1 MKPRRISQDTRQ
13 VKLATNQYYFFSRG
27 KKETVL
33 LQETEPITSRTM
45 NFLSSKLNKYI
56 SDFLLKAREGFIN
69 L

>member
-1 MKPRRISQDTRQ
+1 MTSE
-13 VKLATNQYYFFSRG
+13 VSYNSVLFLSRG

-33 LQETEPITSRTM
+33 LQEAEPITSRTM

>member
-1 MKPRRISQDTRQ
+1 MTSEVSYKS
-13 VKLATNQYYFFSRG
+13 VLFLSRG